1 MESSSSSSHQ
11 EGPLVILALLVGS
24 LEMSLVFGLQAASFC
39 TVACET
45 NSQIAL
51 QMISQGVAIQNQ
63 HAPIIF
69 SIRCSLTLSRNGGIV
84 KAKARCACVVPAA
97 TVRSGSAS
105 D

>member
-1 MESSSSSSHQ
+1 MGYCGFNTNMIVE
-11 EGPLVILALLVGS
+11 LLGI
-24 LEMSLVFGLQAASFC
+24 FNGLNIAKAASFC

-69 SIRCSLTLSRNGGIV
+69 SIRSFL
-84 KAKARCACVVPAA
+84 
-97 TVRSGSAS
+97 
-105 D
+105 DHD